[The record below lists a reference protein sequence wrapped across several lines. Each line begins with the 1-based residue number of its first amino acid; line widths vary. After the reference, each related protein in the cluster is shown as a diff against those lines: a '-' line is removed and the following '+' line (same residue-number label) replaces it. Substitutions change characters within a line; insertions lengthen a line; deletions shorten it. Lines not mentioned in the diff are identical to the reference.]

1 MAHVVART
9 TPRCFCEVY
18 DIMVPDYSSCANS
31 KSESNLKSAD
41 FLTEARQF
49 LGELAWLSRIRHLPL
64 KASQKHRLPAS
75 ARLYGRQWQHCL
87 CFNTNAC
94 RRHARGQKGCF
105 QYLIC
110 DISDYAYTKVR
121 ITLEITPYTAAGAVN
136 PDGYHA
142 RNCGSTQP
150 DQDNREPR
158 LNRTSQTDIQIRV
171 RVRVLNANNR
181 PDQTV
186 VSNTTQ
192 PHSVLC

>member
-1 MAHVVART
+1 
-9 TPRCFCEVY
+9 
-18 DIMVPDYSSCANS
+18 MVPDYSSRANS
-31 KSESNLKSAD
+31 KSEANLKSPD

-49 LGELAWLSRIRHLPL
+49 LDELAWLIHIRHLPL

-87 CFNTNAC
+87 CSNTNAY
-94 RRHARGQKGCF
+94 RRHARGQKGCLQF
-105 QYLIC
+105 LSC
-110 DISDYAYTKVR
+110 DISDYAYTKVSR
-121 ITLEITPYTAAGAVN
+121 TLEITPYTAAGAVN

-158 LNRTSQTDIQIRV
+158 QNRTSQTDIQIRV

-181 PDQTV
+181 PHRRLLATRPNHTAFYA
-186 VSNTTQ
+186 S
-192 PHSVLC
+192 